1 VPLAWLAL
9 AMLGSVVVA
18 RSMLS
23 ARAAGAAAAL
33 AGRPRTRLQGLVL
46 LSLLAVMA
54 AVFSVSAAL
63 FLATAFATL
72 LLWVATLRGAE
83 GAAAALDHASA
94 LGGALLLVLVP
105 LELVLRL
112 PVVSRQ
118 FGLPAERERQEAS
131 YDRLWERN
139 IFHLRSPYERVA
151 RRPGIHRVLALGD
164 SFTWGLYVTNSD
176 STWPALLERRLGDSV
191 EVINMG
197 QRGWT
202 TFNEAEF
209 LSRLGWQFDPDLVL
223 VQFYINDA
231 YESRPNLGYEEGHRV
246 YLLPRQFW
254 QGYIQ
259 NSAFSAL
266 VSKAVNGLILGL
278 LFRESDNTAR
288 YTDASPGWR
297 QMRLAFRQMADSA
310 RARGTPIV
318 LVLFPDLMPGEWT
331 AATYPSRAIHEQVA
345 TEARRAGFTVL
356 DLTERFAR
364 EGGDWRRWWATPYDA
379 HPNTAAFLVT
389 ADAIAQYVDSSQ
401 VLRTK
406 VAGLGSAA
414 R

>member
-1 VPLAWLAL
+1 
-9 AMLGSVVVA
+9 VVLA
-18 RSMLS
+18 RSTLS
-23 ARAAGAAAAL
+23 ATAAAAAAAL
-33 AGRPRTRLQGLVL
+33 ADRPRTRTQGLVL
-46 LSLLAVMA
+46 LSLLGAVA
-54 AVFSVSAAL
+54 AVFSVSATF
-63 FLATAFATL
+63 FLATALATL
-72 LLWVATLRGAE
+72 FLWVAALRGAE
-83 GAAAALDHASA
+83 SAAGTLDHALA
-94 LGGALLLVLVP
+94 LGGALVLVLLP

-118 FGLPAERERQEAS
+118 LGLPAERERQEAS

-139 IFHLRSPYERVA
+139 IFHLRSPYEQVA
-151 RRPGIHRVLALGD
+151 RRPGIRRVLALGD
-164 SFTWGLYVTNSD
+164 SFTWGLYVTSSD

-223 VQFYINDA
+223 VQFYLNDA
-231 YESRPNLGYEEGHRV
+231 YESRPNLGFEEGHRV

-259 NSAFSAL
+259 TSAFSAL
-266 VSKAVNGLILGL
+266 VSKAVNGLILGM

-288 YTDASPGWR
+288 YTEDSPGWR
-297 QMRLAFRQMADSA
+297 QMRLAFREMADSA

-318 LVLFPDLMPGEWT
+318 MILFPDLMPGEWT
-331 AATYPSRAIHEQVA
+331 AETYPSRAIHDQVA
-345 TEARRAGFTVL
+345 TEARRTGFGVL
-356 DLTERFAR
+356 DLTGRFAR
-364 EGGDWRRWWATPYDA
+364 EGGDWKRWWATPYDA
-379 HPNTAAFLVT
+379 HPSTAAYLLA
-389 ADAIAQYVDSSQ
+389 ADAIAHYVDSSR
-401 VLRTK
+401 VLGNAVTR
-406 VAGLGSAA
+406 